1 MLTSLIYHTQG
12 LREYKYI
19 STEFYGSEVHI
30 TIEQKK
36 ELLRCVNCG
45 SKNISG
51 VKRKTR
57 KIKGLQVGTKKTIFL
72 VRIRCL
78 KCFDCGAEKQEAIPC
93 TPSEKALSIP
103 A

>member
-1 MLTSLIYHTQG
+1 MSTSLIYHTQV

-36 ELLRCVNCG
+36 EFLRCVNCG
-45 SKNISG
+45 SKNISA

-57 KIKGLQVGTKKTIFL
+57 KIKGLPVGTKKTIFL
-72 VRIRCL
+72 VRILCL
-78 KCFDCGAEKQEAIPC
+78 KCFIAVQQNRKQFPV
-93 TPSEKALSIP
+93 LR
-103 A
+103 